1 MSEHPTGLLEDALS
15 ACGVDPR
22 FVEIEW
28 DDLCQ
33 EDVLTFAGD
42 HHPDTTLNRL
52 ADLSLTF
59 PSRFV
64 FATDALQDSFER
76 MVMASP
82 VILKL
87 REEFERDQR
96 RVLEAANLSMFA
108 AFDAA
113 SESLDA
119 FAARVEA
126 ACGFERGELLAVRGD
141 GKISIAPAK
150 PAEVSPADFGKV
162 MALLNQAAPG

>member
-1 MSEHPTGLLEDALS
+1 MSEHPTGLLADVLS
-15 ACGVDPR
+15 ACGVDAR
-22 FVEIEW
+22 CVEIEW

-33 EDVLTFAGD
+33 EDALTFAGD

-64 FATDALQDSFER
+64 FATDAPQDSFER

-87 REEFERDQR
+87 RDEFVRDQR
-96 RVLEAANLSMFA
+96 RVLEAANLPMFA

-113 SESLDA
+113 GESLDA

-126 ACGFERGELLAVRGD
+126 ACGFEGGEPLAVRG
-141 GKISIAPAK
+141 
-150 PAEVSPADFGKV
+150 
-162 MALLNQAAPG
+162 AARFPSRRRNPLRFHRRTSEK